1 MDDHK
6 RQPWHCQTISQVYAA
21 VDSSEEG
28 LSDAE
33 AAKRLRL
40 YGRNTLR
47 SRPPKT
53 ILQMLKAQVAD
64 PMVLILVGAAAFSA
78 ILREWTEASV
88 IFAIVIL
95 NAVIGIVQELSLI
108 HIYRVDGNVDRVAH
122 TGNGDGSLGRIRMVV
137 AGRLIFIGLQYY
149 GNCIFPSIFHIFG
162 DIEVGVFVREM
173 CIRDR

>member
-40 YGRNTLR
+40 YGRKTLR

-95 NAVIGIVQELSLI
+95 NAVIGIVQEKRRSLHWLPCGI
-108 HIYRVDGNVDRVAH
+108 
-122 TGNGDGSLGRIRMVV
+122 
-137 AGRLIFIGLQYY
+137 
-149 GNCIFPSIFHIFG
+149 
-162 DIEVGVFVREM
+162 
-173 CIRDR
+173 